1 MTDRRRERLESRRY
15 SNLMDLPGV
24 ERSRDTS
31 TSSRTN
37 LWVEDEFSYQERRFV
52 NDFKPFFLLCQ
63 LSGMFPNKLDWK
75 LSFSWGYWATYFCLF
90 YLFIMIVLLVFY
102 ISQVRSQPLQ
112 KTFSL
117 MTNHF
122 STYQIGL
129 IQNNIRDDHHKKMIN
144 DAFEASKITF
154 SQIVLDN

>member
-24 ERSRDTS
+24 ERTRDTP
-31 TSSRTN
+31 TSSRSSRAN

-102 ISQVRSQPLQ
+102 ISQVSNVHPKRFLLLFLNPFLPHQG
-112 KTFSL
+112 
-117 MTNHF
+117 
-122 STYQIGL
+122 Y
-129 IQNNIRDDHHKKMIN
+129 
-144 DAFEASKITF
+144 E
-154 SQIVLDN
+154 

>member
-129 IQNNIRDDHHKKMIN
+129 IQNNIRDDHHKKMID

>member
-24 ERSRDTS
+24 ERTRDTPS
-31 TSSRTN
+31 SSSRAN
-37 LWVEDEFSYQERRFV
+37 LWVDDEFSYQERRFV

-102 ISQVRSQPLQ
+102 ISQVKALVSMGPFQLE
-112 KTFSL
+112 
-117 MTNHF
+117 
-122 STYQIGL
+122 
-129 IQNNIRDDHHKKMIN
+129 NIYM
-144 DAFEASKITF
+144 A
-154 SQIVLDN
+154 V

>member
-1 MTDRRRERLESRRY
+1 
-15 SNLMDLPGV
+15 MDLPGV

-144 DAFEASKITF
+144 DAFEASKFTF

>member
-24 ERSRDTS
+24 ERTRDTP
-31 TSSRTN
+31 TSSRSSRAN

-75 LSFSWGYWATYFCLF
+75 LSFSWSYWATYFCLF

-102 ISQVRSQPLQ
+102 ISQVGTLYPNSFLKCST
-112 KTFSL
+112 KTL
-117 MTNHF
+117 
-122 STYQIGL
+122 L
-129 IQNNIRDDHHKKMIN
+129 II
-144 DAFEASKITF
+144 
-154 SQIVLDN
+154 IVVTCSE

>member
-24 ERSRDTS
+24 ERTRDTPN
-31 TSSRTN
+31 SSRSSRAN

-102 ISQVRSQPLQ
+102 ISQVRTLYSHC
-112 KTFSL
+112 FL
-117 MTNHF
+117 MLHLNSFHHHR
-122 STYQIGL
+122 G
-129 IQNNIRDDHHKKMIN
+129 QNNVQDIQDTPKSNNI
-144 DAFEASKITF
+144 
-154 SQIVLDN
+154 

>member
-1 MTDRRRERLESRRY
+1 MTDRRRDRLESRRY

-102 ISQVRSQPLQ
+102 ISQVRSQPLP
-112 KTFSL
+112 KSFPP

-129 IQNNIRDDHHKKMIN
+129 IQNDHHKMIN
-144 DAFEASKITF
+144 DPFRASKSTF
-154 SQIVLDN
+154 SQTVN

>member
-24 ERSRDTS
+24 ERTRDTP
-31 TSSRTN
+31 TSSRSSRAN

-102 ISQVRSQPLQ
+102 ISQVGTLYPNSFLLLNLNS
-112 KTFSL
+112 F
-117 MTNHF
+117 
-122 STYQIGL
+122 
-129 IQNNIRDDHHKKMIN
+129 HHNRGGRMVRICN
-144 DAFEASKITF
+144 
-154 SQIVLDN
+154 V

>member
-24 ERSRDTS
+24 ERTRDTPS
-31 TSSRTN
+31 SSRAN
-37 LWVEDEFSYQERRFV
+37 LWVDDEFSYQERRFV

-102 ISQVRSQPLQ
+102 ISQVSN
-112 KTFSL
+112 FSMGSFKL
-117 MTNHF
+117 FTWL
-122 STYQIGL
+122 YEG
-129 IQNNIRDDHHKKMIN
+129 DHGG
-144 DAFEASKITF
+144 D
-154 SQIVLDN
+154 